1 MKSIQRRLGLG
12 LLAVLVVVG
21 LIVSQASLWLF
32 DLGLRRYLQEDLRAE
47 TEMLLIALVKGPDG
61 IQLDESRISPRY
73 QRPLSGTYFRIDF
86 ADKIPERVWR
96 SRSIWDVELARPSAV
111 GLQPDLVAG
120 PAGQQLLVYRADVRR
135 FGQALS
141 ISVAHDQTPLQ
152 QATRQARWLIV
163 GISGLALLLVL
174 LLQRLTVHSALRPL
188 EAARRQ
194 IAQLQRGQRGRLESQ
209 VPVELEPLVAQVNK
223 LLEHTESSLQ
233 RSRNALGN
241 LGHGL
246 KTPLAVMLSLCNRS
260 ELEKCPALREQFRA
274 QLEQIQQRLA
284 RELNRARLAGEV
296 LPAAYFDCASDL
308 AALQQTL
315 GMIHPQVQLA
325 ISVDPRLRLPWDRED
340 LLEVLGNLLDN
351 ACKWADSQ
359 VALSIRVLPGA
370 IELLIDDDGPGIA
383 EQDHEASI
391 GRGRRLDEQKPG
403 HGLGLSIVRDSVEI
417 WNGQLALQAS
427 PLGGLRVRIELPLQA
442 PAAPTARH

>member
-1 MKSIQRRLGLG
+1 MKSIQHRLGLG
-12 LLAVLVVVG
+12 LLLVLLVVG
-21 LIVSQASLWLF
+21 LIVSQASLWLL

-47 TEMLLIALVKGPDG
+47 TEMLLIALVRGPG
-61 IQLDESRISPRY
+61 GVQLDETRLSPRY
-73 QRPLSGTYFRIDF
+73 QRPLSGAYFRIDF
-86 ADKIPERVWR
+86 ANAEPEQVWR
-96 SRSIWDVELARPSAV
+96 SRSIWDAELAKPAAP
-111 GLQPDLVAG
+111 GLQAELVPG

-163 GISGLALLLVL
+163 GISGVALLLVL
-174 LLQRLTVHSALRPL
+174 LLQRLTVRNALRPL
-188 EAARRQ
+188 ESARRQ
-194 IAQLQRGQRGRLESQ
+194 IAQLQRGQRGRLDSQ

-223 LLEHTESSLQ
+223 LLAHTESSLQ

-246 KTPLAVMLSLCNRS
+246 KTPLAVLVSLSNRS
-260 ELEKCPALREQFRA
+260 ELDACPELREQLRA

-296 LPAAYFDCASDL
+296 LPAAYFDCASDV
-308 AALQQTL
+308 AALKQTL
-315 GMIHPQVQLA
+315 EMIHPQVRLEL
-325 ISVDPRLRLPWDRED
+325 SVDPQLRLPWDRED

-351 ACKWADSQ
+351 ACKWAHS
-359 VALSIRVLPGA
+359 RVSLAISETPEG
-370 IELLIDDDGPGIA
+370 IELLIDDDGPGMA
-383 EQDHEASI
+383 EEDHEASF

-403 HGLGLSIVRDSVEI
+403 HGLGLSIVRDTVDI
-417 WNGQLALQAS
+417 WSGELALQDS
-427 PLGGLRVRIELPLQA
+427 PLGGLRVRILLP
-442 PAAPTARH
+442 PRRSAAD